1 MAVVID
7 TISDENIDKAERVTK
22 SLLKL
27 TTLQK
32 SMHSFTNALI
42 LVQTSS
48 SQAIDMKELDTI
60 MSFVV
65 GNLVKYASV
74 RYGIGTSD
82 YLKNRVRLL
91 IALNKPYKMP
101 EIYCKIN
108 SSDRT

>member
-1 MAVVID
+1 
-7 TISDENIDKAERVTK
+7 
-22 SLLKL
+22 
-27 TTLQK
+27 
-32 SMHSFTNALI
+32 MHSFTNALI